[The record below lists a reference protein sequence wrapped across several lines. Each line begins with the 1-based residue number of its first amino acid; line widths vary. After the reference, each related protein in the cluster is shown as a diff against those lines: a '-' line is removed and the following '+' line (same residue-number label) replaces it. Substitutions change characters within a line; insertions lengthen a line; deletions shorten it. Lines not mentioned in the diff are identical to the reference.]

1 MRLSPKDLILPAIVC
16 GIGQIKRGFDDE
28 LGNTLAAEFRLI
40 KLPALTCP
48 SFSRGVVMV
57 KVAQVFLQFCIVG
70 KEHRLRVAEK
80 ALITR
85 GGMQECKYTVAHE
98 LGYPSG

>member
-16 GIGQIKRGFDDE
+16 RVGQIKRGFDDE

-48 SFSRGVVMV
+48 SFRAAS
-57 KVAQVFLQFCIVG
+57 
-70 KEHRLRVAEK
+70 
-80 ALITR
+80 
-85 GGMQECKYTVAHE
+85 
-98 LGYPSG
+98 SW